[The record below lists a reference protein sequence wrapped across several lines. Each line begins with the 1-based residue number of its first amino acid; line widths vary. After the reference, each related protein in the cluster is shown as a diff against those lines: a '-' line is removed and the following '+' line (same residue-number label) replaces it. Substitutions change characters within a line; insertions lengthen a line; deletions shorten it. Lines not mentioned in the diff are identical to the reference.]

1 MADRP
6 ARRRRPGLSHDEAV
20 PGRLEGARE
29 SLLRALLG
37 GPNLAFSARECAR
50 AAAIRLPV
58 DGRLREADR
67 MPVRWTRGTRAPA
80 AWTAEMYERSAS

>member
-1 MADRP
+1 MPDRCPGAAVADRP
-6 ARRRRPGLSHDEAV
+6 ARRRSPGFSHEEAV
-20 PGRLEGARE
+20 PGRLEGERE
-29 SLLRALLG
+29 SLPWLRALLG

-67 MPVRWTRGTRAPA
+67 MPVRWTRGT
-80 AWTAEMYERSAS
+80 